1 MKNKCKY
8 DAHAPI
14 YRHFTPPPPPKS
26 KNRDDIIRGHR
37 MTDREAEEML
47 WREIDQA
54 FERGEKL
61 FKEYLEQAT
70 NEIIKKF
77 KEKENDT

>member
-1 MKNKCKY
+1 MKYKRKPGAY
-8 DAHAPI
+8 TPVF
-14 YRHFTPPPPPKS
+14 RHFTPPPRPKPKS
-26 KNRDDIIRGHR
+26 KDDIIRGHR
-37 MTDREAEEML
+37 ITDIEAEEML

-70 NEIIKKF
+70 NEIIKKY

>member
-1 MKNKCKY
+1 MKYKRKH
-8 DAHAPI
+8 DAYAPV
-14 YRHFTPPPPPKS
+14 YPHFTPPPPPKPKS
-26 KNRDDIIRGHR
+26 KDDIIRGHR
-37 MTDREAEEML
+37 MTDIEAEEML
-47 WREIDQA
+47 QREIDQV

-70 NEIIKKF
+70 KEIIKKF

>member
-1 MKNKCKY
+1 MKHKSKRSTY
-8 DAHAPI
+8 VPA
-14 YRHFTPPPPPKS
+14 YRHFTPPPSPKPRN
-26 KNRDDIIRGHR
+26 KDGIIRGHR
-37 MTDREAEEML
+37 MTDIEAKEML

-77 KEKENDT
+77 KEKENDI